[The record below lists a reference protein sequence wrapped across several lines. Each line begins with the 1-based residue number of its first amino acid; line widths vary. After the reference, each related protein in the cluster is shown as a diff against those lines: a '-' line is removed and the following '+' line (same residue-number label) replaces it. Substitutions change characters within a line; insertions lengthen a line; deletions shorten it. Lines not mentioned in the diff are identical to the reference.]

1 MNAKN
6 KNLISFL
13 LILALWN
20 LLFFRQNPGL
30 NVLLFGLSTLAIALS
45 FHKPRIS
52 NSWFWLGTAAVL
64 INATAIAL
72 YGNETHT
79 KWFTISILVT
89 FSTIYLP
96 LKSVF
101 TVVEHLLI
109 KTFAGPILGLA
120 QAIEPK
126 SETSKSNFKIGYSII
141 AVIIVGIFTIL
152 YSFISE
158 KFSTLIGTIIP
169 DISFESIGFLIFGA
183 LILFPWLMQIRMP
196 EPLTTKW
203 FGREIK
209 ITLGFNATMN
219 TILAILNVML
229 LIVLGTNGYDLITDV
244 NSFGR
249 SELHGIVDTS
259 IASIILAIAVI
270 IIGDSLIRQT
280 NSKVLKTLSYLFL
293 FLNFALVAQAFI
305 QNTNYI
311 LGSEI
316 TPKRIGVYFF
326 LGLVSLGLIYTFVKI
341 QYEKSLL
348 WLINNNAWTV
358 LLTISLYNIGPW
370 DTIVADSLVKS
381 YLNKK
386 LNAYDLAARMNTLQP
401 FVFPKM
407 EAVIN
412 TDIAAQEN
420 YIEMKK
426 DFNYAI
432 VNSKFTIEDYPS
444 WSWANYN
451 AYNQEKQ

>member
-1 MNAKN
+1 MNAKT

-30 NVLLFGLSTLAIALS
+30 NVLLFGLPTLAIALS
-45 FHKPRIS
+45 FHKPKMS
-52 NSWFWLGTAAVL
+52 NSWFWLGSAAVL

-109 KTFAGPILGLA
+109 KTFAGPILALA

-126 SETSKSNFKIGYSII
+126 SEPSKSNFKIRYSIVAI
-141 AVIIVGIFTIL
+141 IIVGIFTIL
-152 YSFISE
+152 YSFISK
-158 KFSTLIGTIIP
+158 KFSTLVGSIIP
-169 DISFESIGFLIFGA
+169 DISFQSIGFMIFGA

-229 LIVLGTNGYDLITDV
+229 LIVLSTNGYDLITDV

-259 IASIILAIAVI
+259 IASIILAIAII

-311 LGSEI
+311 SGSEI

-370 DTIVADSLVKS
+370 DSTVADSLIKS
-381 YLNKK
+381 YSNKK

-407 EAVIN
+407 AAVVN
-412 TDIAAQEN
+412 ADIAAQEN
-420 YIEMKK
+420 YIEMKNSFK
-426 DFNYAI
+426 YSE
-432 VNSKFTIEDYPS
+432 VNSRFTIDDYPS

-451 AYNQEKQ
+451 AYKLEE